1 MSEVELTSELVI
13 AMIAGMQDK
22 KKSIDGY
29 YKRFDS
35 KYPRRTEIE
44 KRYKKVVDEISELMG
59 DTLRSSQ
66 FRRTPLFY
74 TMFLALYHRMYGI
87 PQSKIPRGGS
97 DKLASHERM
106 AFRKAVDSL
115 SLIVADARKDKIKK
129 GYEAFVGAS
138 LRQTDNIRPRET
150 RLKTLYELAFA

>member
-22 KKSIDGY
+22 KKSIDEY